1 MLGNLSL
8 NKNNFFDFTNRI
20 ILNSKLSH
28 AYLIEVGDYD
38 LDFKFV
44 LYFVK
49 MIVSNCKYEE
59 VVSDDNI
66 SIMIDNNS
74 YPDLMIIEPDGQWI
88 KKGQLLKLQ
97 EEFNNK
103 SLLGNKRIY
112 IIKQCE
118 KLNSSSAN
126 TILKF
131 LEEPNDD
138 VIAIL
143 LTNNRYHVID
153 TILSRC
159 QILNMKDD
167 FNIESVC
174 DETKEF
180 LKFLLKEKELFIRY
194 NYIFNNLLE
203 NKEKTR
209 IILSEIQFL
218 LLYYINKKDEFVKN
232 FDSKYHNVEKF
243 IKYCSI
249 IEEEVSKLDFN
260 VNYKLWLDC
269 LFAELIGG

>member
-44 LYFVK
+44 LHFVK

-59 VVSDDNI
+59 VVSNDNY

>member
-44 LYFVK
+44 LHFVK

-59 VVSDDNI
+59 VVSDDNY

-138 VIAIL
+138 IIAIL

-218 LLYYINKKDEFVKN
+218 LLYYINKKDEFIKN
-232 FDSKYHNVEKF
+232 FDSKYYNVEKF

-269 LFAELIGG
+269 LFSELIGG

>member
-44 LYFVK
+44 LHFVK

-59 VVSDDNI
+59 VVSDDNY

>member
-44 LYFVK
+44 LHFVK

-59 VVSDDNI
+59 VVSDDNY

-194 NYIFNNLLE
+194 NYIFNNLLD